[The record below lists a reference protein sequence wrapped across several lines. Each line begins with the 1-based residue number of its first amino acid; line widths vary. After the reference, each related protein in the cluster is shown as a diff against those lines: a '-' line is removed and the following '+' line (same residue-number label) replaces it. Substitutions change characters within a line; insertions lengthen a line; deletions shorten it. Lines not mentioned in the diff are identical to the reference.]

1 MKKYVFGTVIAAI
14 VIAAL
19 VVVGV
24 MQLRGDD
31 NSTGDSAQ
39 APGAGS
45 ESGSAGDQDVAERPD
60 CPAGPIAGVD
70 LECLGGDD
78 AREGDKADEGITIA
92 NVWAWWCEPCRAQLP
107 HLDEVAKSHPDWKV
121 VGVHADKNAANGA
134 AFLNDVGVDLPSF
147 QDPDN
152 SFAGTLGLPGV
163 VPVTVILR
171 DGEVVKQ
178 AAQPF
183 TSAAEIEKTVE
194 EALAG

>member
-92 NVWAWWCEPCRAQLP
+92 NVWAWWCEPCRAELP

-121 VGVHADKNAANGA
+121 VGVHADKSAANGA